1 MEQVN
6 DRLQPLQMWDVAA
19 IHAAAV
25 QILSQTG
32 MHFESPAVQ
41 TLMRQHGFK
50 TDGPIVFF
58 GEDHIQR
65 ALETAGRAFTLLA
78 RNPER
83 NVVFD
88 RDTCGVGT
96 GRGAVFMMEPD
107 GTRRNATAADC
118 TNIFKLAH
126 NLDVITI
133 LGNLVIPGDI
143 PPSQLYPFLL
153 AAQLLYSDKP
163 VIALDATS
171 IELLCA
177 AFDTTPQAMQTDAE
191 RGLAYAH
198 ATINAISPL
207 MLSRDQGDSLLRLAE
222 HGIAICISPTPA
234 AGSTG
239 PCTLA
244 GTLTLQHSEFLGL
257 LVVTQLVRPGLPVF
271 YSTFP
276 ASSDMRTMGVA
287 YGSPEARVMEV
298 GAAQIAKSF
307 DLLTRGNIGLT
318 DSQISDF
325 QAGAEAMFNV
335 TSAIRAKIN
344 YLPGCGHLASFAA
357 ASCEKLVLDAELA
370 NYVLRYCQPIP
381 VNAETLAVEVIQ
393 AVGPRGNFVTQ
404 KHTFDHFRTEFYHPS
419 VFCRQTYER
428 WARECH
434 TAALAAREAVHRILE
449 RYAPP
454 PIDPDLERRLRRIVA
469 G

>member
-1 MEQVN
+1 MEQTN

-25 QILSQTG
+25 QILCQTG
-32 MHFESPAVQ
+32 MHFNSPTVRE
-41 TLMRQHGFK
+41 LMHKHGFK
-50 TDGPIVFF
+50 SDGPIVFF
-58 GEDHIQR
+58 TEDSIQR
-65 ALETAGRAFTLLA
+65 ALESAGREFTLLA
-78 RNPER
+78 RNPDR
-83 NVVFD
+83 SVHFD
-88 RDTCGVGT
+88 ADTCAIGT

-107 GTRRNATAADC
+107 GTRRSATIEDC
-118 TNIFKLAH
+118 INIFKLAH
-126 NLDVITI
+126 NLDVIRV
-133 LGNLVIPGDI
+133 LGNLVIPGE
-143 PPSQLYPFLL
+143 LRAERLHPFLM

-163 VIALDATS
+163 AIALDHTS
-171 IELLCA
+171 IAPLCT
-177 AFDTTPQAMQTDAE
+177 AFGILSRKMKADAE
-191 RGLAYAH
+191 EGLAYAH
-198 ATINAISPL
+198 TTINAISPL
-207 MLSRDQGDSLLRLAE
+207 MLSTDQGDNLLCMAE

-257 LVVTQLVRPGLPVF
+257 LVLTQLVRPGLPVF

-298 GAAQIAKSF
+298 GAAQIANSF
-307 DLLTRGNIGLT
+307 KLLTRGNIGLT

-325 QAGAEAMFNV
+325 QGGAEAMFNV
-335 TSAIRAKIN
+335 TSAVRAKIN

-357 ASCEKLVLDAELA
+357 ASCEKLILDAELA
-370 NYVLRYCQPIP
+370 NYVLRYCEPIP
-381 VNAETLAVEVIQ
+381 VNAETLAVNVIQ
-393 AVGPRGNFVTQ
+393 SVGPRGNFITQ
-404 KHTFDHFRTEFYHPS
+404 RHTFDHFRTEFYHPT
-419 VFCRQTYER
+419 VFSRQTYEK
-428 WARECH
+428 WAKERQ
-434 TAALAAREAVHRILE
+434 TAALAAREAVGRILA

-454 PIDPDLERRLRRIVA
+454 PTEASLERYLGDLIK

>member
-25 QILSQTG
+25 QILCQTG
-32 MHFESPAVQ
+32 MHFESPAICE
-41 TLMRQHGFK
+41 LMRKHGFK
-50 TDGPIVFF
+50 TDGPVVFF
-58 GEDHIQR
+58 TEDSVQR
-65 ALETAGRAFTLLA
+65 ALETAGREFTLLA

-83 NVVFD
+83 NVHFD
-88 RDTCGVGT
+88 TDTCAVGT

-107 GTRRNATAADC
+107 GTRRSATVEDC
-118 TNIFKLAH
+118 VNIFKLSH
-126 NLDVITI
+126 NLDVIRVI
-133 LGNLVIPGDI
+133 GNLAIPGEL
-143 PPSQLYPFLL
+143 PAERLNPYLM

-163 VIALDATS
+163 VIALGHTS
-171 IELLCA
+171 IETLCT
-177 AFDTTPQAMQTDAE
+177 AFGITPKRMKADADE
-191 RGLAYAH
+191 GLAYAH
-198 ATINAISPL
+198 TTINAISPL
-207 MLSRDQGDSLLRLAE
+207 MLSADQSDHLLCMAE
-222 HGIAICISPTPA
+222 HGMAICISPTPA

-257 LVVTQLVRPGLPVF
+257 LVLTQLVRPGLPVY

-307 DLLTRGNIGLT
+307 NLLTRGNIGLT

-325 QAGAEAMFNV
+325 QGGAEAMFNV
-335 TSAIRAKIN
+335 TSAIRAKVN

-357 ASCEKLVLDAELA
+357 ASCEKLILDAELA
-370 NYVLRYCQPIP
+370 SYVLRYCDPIP
-381 VNAETLAVEVIQ
+381 VNAETLAVDVIQ
-393 AVGPRGNFVTQ
+393 SVGPRGNFITQ
-404 KHTFDHFRTEFYHPS
+404 KHTFDHFRTEFYHPA
-419 VFCRQTYER
+419 VFSRQSYEK
-428 WARECH
+428 WAKERH
-434 TAALAAREAVHRILE
+434 TAALAARETVGLILE

-454 PIDPDLERRLRRIVA
+454 PIDEDLERYLR
-469 G
+469 GFLKG

>member
-1 MEQVN
+1 MEHVN

-25 QILSQTG
+25 QILCQTG
-32 MHFESPAVQ
+32 MHFDSPAVRE
-41 TLMRQHGFK
+41 LMQKHGFK

-58 GEDHIQR
+58 TEAHIQR
-65 ALETAGRAFTLLA
+65 ALENAGREFTLLA

-83 NVVFD
+83 NIHFD
-88 RDTCGVGT
+88 TDTCAVGT

-107 GTRRNATAADC
+107 GTRRSATAADC
-118 TNIFKLAH
+118 INIFKLAH
-126 NLDVITI
+126 NLDVIRV
-133 LGNLVIPGDI
+133 LGNLVIPGEL
-143 PPSQLYPFLL
+143 PAERLHPFLM

-163 VIALDATS
+163 AIALDQTS
-171 IELLCA
+171 IAPLST
-177 AFDTTPQAMQTDAE
+177 AFGITPQRMKADAE
-191 RGLAYAH
+191 KRLAYAH
-198 ATINAISPL
+198 MTINAISPL
-207 MLSRDQGDSLLRLAE
+207 MLSTDQGENLLYMAE

-257 LVVTQLVRPGLPVF
+257 LVLTQLVRPGLPVF

-276 ASSDMRTMGVA
+276 ATSDMRTMGVA

-307 DLLTRGNIGLT
+307 NLLTRGNIGLT

-325 QAGAEAMFNV
+325 QGGAEAMFNV
-335 TSAIRAKIN
+335 TSAVRAKIN

-357 ASCEKLVLDAELA
+357 ASCEKLILDAELA
-370 NYVLRYCQPIP
+370 SYVLRYCEPIP

-393 AVGPRGNFVTQ
+393 TVGPRGNFITQ
-404 KHTFDHFRTEFYHPS
+404 KHTFDHFRTEFYHPT
-419 VFCRQTYER
+419 VFSRQTYEK
-428 WARECH
+428 WAKERH
-434 TAALAAREAVHRILE
+434 TAVLAAREAVGRILE

-454 PIDPDLERRLRRIVA
+454 PTEPALERYLSQIIK

>member
-1 MEQVN
+1 MEFVN

-25 QILSQTG
+25 QILCQTG
-32 MHFESPAVQ
+32 MHIDSPAIQ
-41 TLMRQHGFK
+41 ALMQKHGFK
-50 TDGPIVFF
+50 TEGPIIFF
-58 GEDHIQR
+58 TEESVQR
-65 ALETAGRAFTLLA
+65 SLESVGREFTLLA

-83 NVVFD
+83 NLHFD

-96 GRGAVFMMEPD
+96 GRGAVFMMAPD
-107 GTRRNATAADC
+107 GTRRSATAEDCAD
-118 TNIFKLAH
+118 IFKLAH
-126 NLDVITI
+126 NLDVITVM
-133 LGNLVIPGDI
+133 GNLVIPGEI
-143 PPSQLYPFLL
+143 PAEKLFSFLV
-153 AAQLLYSDKP
+153 AAQLFYSDKP
-163 VIALDATS
+163 VLAIDAAS
-171 IELLCA
+171 IDILCT
-177 AFDTTPQAMQTDAE
+177 AFEITPERMQADAE
-191 RGLAYAH
+191 KGLAYAH
-198 ATINAISPL
+198 TTINAISPL
-207 MLSRDQGDSLLRLAE
+207 ALSRDQAENLLCMAA
-222 HGIAICISPTPA
+222 HGIATCISPTPA

-244 GTLTLQHSEFLGL
+244 GTLTLQHAEFLGL
-257 LVVTQLVRPGLPVF
+257 LVISQLVRPGLPVF

-325 QAGAEAMFNV
+325 QGGAEAMFNV
-335 TSAIRAKIN
+335 TSAVRAKIN

-370 NYVLRYCQPIP
+370 SYALRYCQPIP
-381 VNAETLAVEVIQ
+381 VNADTLAVDVIQ
-393 AVGPRGNFVTQ
+393 TVGPRGNFITQ
-404 KHTFDHFRTEFYHPS
+404 KHTFDHFRTEFYHPT
-419 VFCRQTYER
+419 VFSRQTYEK
-428 WARECH
+428 WARERN
-434 TAALAAREAVHRILE
+434 TAALAARETVGRILE

-454 PIDPDLERRLRRIVA
+454 PIEEGLERYLQ
-469 G
+469 GFLKN